1 MSPTTSLRSASAACV
16 TAAKS
21 GPRASNSRTMSPS
34 ERSSPRTARSRIGA
48 RLALGRTDGVGQRR
62 DVVGRHRHDEARPPV
77 VVAPQAARRAHRQH
91 ARAQRRI
98 DPGLVVDVARID
110 REPLG
115 QHLAVARAL
124 GRERVELRPRPLGI
138 HVVGRDRR
146 DAAPVVDAGL
156 DQAAVARLL
165 QVGRRLDRQR
175 VAEDQAR
182 DGDGPQQLVERRL
195 GRIGHARVGLGLE
208 VLDDD
213 FLQMAVRAM
222 QVAQRQQ
229 RLDPLLARLADADQ
243 DARGERHL
251 RLAGGLRASRAAAP
265 APCRARRSAAR
276 RARPAARP
284 CVSSMMPID
293 TDDLRSFARSAA
305 SIRPGLKCGSRPVSL
320 KTSAPIAAR

>member
-1 MSPTTSLRSASAACV
+1 
-16 TAAKS
+16 
-21 GPRASNSRTMSPS
+21 MSPS
-34 ERSSPRTARSRIGA
+34 PRSSPRTARSRIGA
-48 RLALGRTDGVGQRR
+48 RLALGRTDGIASVG
-62 DVVGRHRHDEARPPV
+62 DILGRHRHDEAGPPV

-91 ARAQRRI
+91 ARTQRRI

-115 QHLAVARAL
+115 QHLAVARAF

-146 DAAPVVDAGL
+146 DAAPVVDARL
-156 DQAAVARLL
+156 DQAAIARLL

-213 FLQMAVRAM
+213 FLQVAVRAV
-222 QVAQRQQ
+222 QVAQRHQ

-243 DARGERHL
+243 DARGEGHL
-251 RLAGGLRASRAAAP
+251 RLPAASSVASRSAGTLSGAP
-265 APCRARRSAAR
+265 
-276 RARPAARP
+276 
-284 CVSSMMPID
+284 
-293 TDDLRSFARSAA
+293 
-305 SIRPGLKCGSRPVSL
+305 
-320 KTSAPIAAR
+320 

>member
-1 MSPTTSLRSASAACV
+1 MSPTISLRSASAACV

-34 ERSSPRTARSRIGA
+34 PRSSPRTARSTIGA
-48 RLALGRTDGVGQRR
+48 RLALGRTDGIASVAMSSAGIAMTRP
-62 DVVGRHRHDEARPPV
+62 GRQSLSRA
-77 VVAPQAARRAHRQH
+77 QAARRAHRQH

-124 GRERVELRPRPLGI
+124 GGERVELRPRPLGI

-146 DAAPVVDAGL
+146 DAAPVVDARL

-251 RLAGGLRASRAAAP
+251 RLARGLERGEPQRRHLVGRAEV
-265 APCRARRSAAR
+265 RRR

-284 CVSSMMPID
+284 CF
-293 TDDLRSFARSAA
+293 RA
-305 SIRPGLKCGSRPVSL
+305 
-320 KTSAPIAAR
+320 